1 MTPAGGD
8 VLDEEEANL
17 EEMEVVEPDDKGA
30 DGLEEKKSA
39 VDSWAN
45 QRPSSLKSSFFFL
58 SFFFM

>member
-39 VDSWAN
+39 VDS
-45 QRPSSLKSSFFFL
+45 
-58 SFFFM
+58 